1 MGVIHIA
8 AEVVVFFAA
17 ILLIYYF
24 FQITQAL
31 GDRKKNIRYV
41 IISAVVLFIAYPV
54 SNLSGKKTVN
64 PSTQISDQVRKVQKK
79 HQEKKESAKKESAK
93 KASEKKA
100 SSTSTSKSESK

>member
-1 MGVIHIA
+1 MGVVHIG
-8 AEVVVFFAA
+8 AEVIVFFAA

-31 GDRKKNIRYV
+31 GDRKKNIRYL
-41 IISAVVLFIAYPV
+41 IISAIVLFIAYPV

-79 HQEKKESAKKESAK
+79 HQQKKESEKKESQQKSSSDSA
-93 KASEKKA
+93 EQ
-100 SSTSTSKSESK
+100 SSNK

>member
-1 MGVIHIA
+1 LGVVHIV
-8 AEVVVFFAA
+8 AEVIVFFAA

-31 GDRKKNIRYV
+31 GDRKKNIRYL
-41 IISAVVLFIAYPV
+41 IISAIVLFIAYPV

-79 HQEKKESAKKESAK
+79 HKEKKESEKKESEQK
-93 KASEKKA
+93 SS
-100 SSTSTSKSESK
+100 SSTKNQSESK

>member
-1 MGVIHIA
+1 MGVVHIV
-8 AEVVVFFAA
+8 AEVIVFFAA

-31 GDRKKNIRYV
+31 GDRKKNIRYL
-41 IISAVVLFIAYPV
+41 IIFAVVLFIAYPV

-79 HQEKKESAKKESAK
+79 HQQKKESEKKESQQKSSSDSAK
-93 KASEKKA
+93 Q
-100 SSTSTSKSESK
+100 SSNK

>member
-1 MGVIHIA
+1 LGVVHIV
-8 AEVVVFFAA
+8 AEAIVFFAA

-31 GDRKKNIRYV
+31 GDRKKNIRYL

-79 HQEKKESAKKESAK
+79 HKEKKESEKKESEQKSSSSAK
-93 KASEKKA
+93 SQ
-100 SSTSTSKSESK
+100 SESK

>member
-1 MGVIHIA
+1 MGIVHIV
-8 AEVVVFFAA
+8 AEIIVFFAA

-31 GDRKKNIRYV
+31 GERKQNIKYL

-79 HQEKKESAKKESAK
+79 HQDKKESAKKDSQ
-93 KASEKKA
+93 EKV
-100 SSTSTSKSESK
+100 SSESKSK